1 MKKHYFFMG
10 IILFSVVFI
19 YFALFWNGSPPP
31 PPPPPPS
38 VESDLDVKIQRIDGL
53 MYNEASI
60 DSINTTLMVWKNQG
74 KLNATS
80 YENYNNLLDNAV
92 QNSLANSINDWAV
105 NSCVKNNI
113 SSIISKANAFPEKT
127 QKLKAKLS
135 IYQSYQNAMAYSGK
149 LNSFLSGYYTDA
161 SANSLKNAFLS
172 EISGKPFSSCG
183 LILSLKNKIDSEI
196 IDFKVFVG
204 TYINKMGD
212 PKNNELNKNKWKF
225 YYYTED
231 INNLNKL
238 NKYKYYSNDFKNKSN
253 SK

>member
-127 QKLKAKLS
+127 QKLKDKLS
-135 IYQSYQNAMAYSGK
+135 IYQSYQNALSYSGK
-149 LNSFLSGYYTDA
+149 LNSFLSGYYTA
-161 SANSLKNAFLS
+161 AAANSLKNAFLS

-196 IDFKVFVG
+196 RAFDIFVG
-204 TYINKMGD
+204 TYTLKMGD
-212 PKNNELNKNKWKF
+212 PKQIDTRTKRNPS
-225 YYYTED
+225 YYTGE
-231 INNLNKL
+231 NKMQL
-238 NKYKYYSNDFKNKSN
+238 NKYKFYSNDFKNKTN